1 MTQYVCIPQKKNDDP
16 NYRYKMPQMKLSQES
31 RLNGVKTNIT
41 NLVDVARALRV
52 PESAIL
58 KYFCAEVG
66 ANAEGTTI
74 VKGQHLLV
82 DLARHLDKFIMK
94 YVCCKKCKL
103 PEITHEVVKKNL
115 IGICR
120 SCGTTDNKMDIMHKA
135 GKQLHKDIQ
144 TYYKANPEFGT
155 APGIGAA
162 AEAQTAAPT

>member
-52 PESAIL
+52 PESSIL

-74 VKGQHLLV
+74 VKGQHTLP

-115 IGICR
+115 IGVCR
-120 SCGTTDNKMDIMHKA
+120 SCGNTDSKMDTMHKA
-135 GKQLHKDIQ
+135 GK
-144 TYYKANPEFGT
+144 
-155 APGIGAA
+155 
-162 AEAQTAAPT
+162 